1 MELSNYV
8 LFKKLKAHYGE
19 DILIV
24 QNSGKSPIFFYKAK
38 TLFQNIDNWIGNP
51 QCLSNL
57 EKKILIDSVSEIIKH
72 EVADQKY
79 EINEYP
85 PGKSFLETAA
95 TDIPRGLKRLL
106 NNLLLV
112 KSGSEPSEGLNVQ
125 RDSIAHTIISAL
137 KPKQFISKLGL
148 AIGTYVLRKTGSKL
162 IVNLLNKLGVSASY
176 YHTQLYEASTI
187 MDPPNMRKE
196 NAFVQFVFDN
206 TDHNVNTMDGHETFH
221 CLGGIPVYTPR
232 DTVSY
237 EGGTKKCIQ
246 MPSAEEISSKEAIPI
261 IPFTSSNTRK
271 LDNITF
277 LDTDSLDIERSTKL
291 LSPSYV
297 AYLLAKTNEITNIPS
312 WKAFMEVLSRDQ
324 TYSMS
329 HIECLPF
336 VNGQPSD
343 QTTLHSALLYAVQKS
358 NECNQE
364 TIFVTFDLPFIV
376 EQSEN
381 PDFKRI
387 VVRLGGFH
395 LLLSYLGA
403 IGHIMEGSG
412 LEDLWA
418 TVYAGESVKKLMTG
432 HAFSRSV
439 RAHILTF
446 TAIGVIIC
454 ERIEG
459 LSYKTKDFI
468 QTITTKWAE
477 NAFTIDNCNA
487 DGALQQ
493 ATSEFIL
500 QLEKFEKMGATSKLW
515 AQYMK
520 MVIIALQFI
529 ESERLGNWVMYLQA
543 MEKMLPI
550 LHAAGHFG
558 YAKGLQI
565 FLQDMA
571 KLKATMNYDEY
582 TNFTEKGYFTIRR
595 SNKPFCGIWSDMT
608 IEQTLNRFFGTD
620 LKHGRGVT
628 PSVVARYLL
637 GMPSAFQVMECLE
650 EYTGLSTVNSE
661 QHVDGAEC
669 RIKKDTR
676 DLKKF
681 TFWLRNHDPFKVRHG
696 LTSLS
701 TGIIGGDNI
710 NCHMALEKGR
720 EGMKLMLQKTMNNV
734 KLSAARSKIKNF
746 RSAIKGINV
755 SDDSQEVDTNL
766 LFQRI
771 CMFFHGNEQ
780 ETRNAL
786 SYELSPFPPSLFD
799 EEGYMRKSSKS
810 ELFKLF
816 KAYPESDLQ
825 PKDFY
830 NVIDGGWLLHK
841 VVWPHGKTY
850 SEVFEIYFKFIK
862 NKFGSASQVVF
873 DGYSIESMNSTKS
886 YERHRRK
893 ERNVAPDVEISE
905 NALVTMTQ
913 KKFLSNIANKYR
925 FVELLSHYLRN
936 KGTETTIAKDDA
948 DAEIVRK
955 ALQLD
960 EQVDIPVAVVGSDV
974 DLLIL
979 LIGLTP
985 NTANLFFFK
994 IPPGQKHTQIYS
1006 TSNNKEFKQFILFAH
1021 AFAGCDSTSSIFNQ
1035 GKKSI
1040 IGLLK
1045 KNEYLAKSVSIF
1057 YEKDKVIDELY
1068 VVAEN
1073 VLKKLYSSSSTS
1085 MDNLTIAE
1093 LRYKVYSSL
1102 VTTAK
1107 KQSALSLLPPTSSAL
1122 KMHTGRVYY
1131 QVQVWLNNEKIN
1143 PKDWGWK
1150 SSNFMLVPKMLE
1162 DGVPVAPDSLLKN
1175 VSTSMTNICDSG
1187 CLCNKFIL

>member
-1 MELSNYV
+1 M
-8 LFKKLKAHYGE
+8 
-19 DILIV
+19 
-24 QNSGKSPIFFYKAK
+24 
-38 TLFQNIDNWIGNP
+38 
-51 QCLSNL
+51 
-57 EKKILIDSVSEIIKH
+57 
-72 EVADQKY
+72 
-79 EINEYP
+79 
-85 PGKSFLETAA
+85 
-95 TDIPRGLKRLL
+95 
-106 NNLLLV
+106 
-112 KSGSEPSEGLNVQ
+112 
-125 RDSIAHTIISAL
+125 
-137 KPKQFISKLGL
+137 
-148 AIGTYVLRKTGSKL
+148 
-162 IVNLLNKLGVSASY
+162 
-176 YHTQLYEASTI
+176 
-187 MDPPNMRKE
+187 
-196 NAFVQFVFDN
+196 
-206 TDHNVNTMDGHETFH
+206 
-221 CLGGIPVYTPR
+221 
-232 DTVSY
+232 
-237 EGGTKKCIQ
+237 
-246 MPSAEEISSKEAIPI
+246 
-261 IPFTSSNTRK
+261 
-271 LDNITF
+271 
-277 LDTDSLDIERSTKL
+277 
-291 LSPSYV
+291 
-297 AYLLAKTNEITNIPS
+297 PS
-312 WKAFMEVLSRDQ
+312 WKAFMEVLSREQ
-324 TYSMS
+324 TYSMT

-343 QTTLHSALLYAVQKS
+343 VTTLHSALLYAVQKS

-364 TIFVTFDLPFIV
+364 TIFVTFDLPLYLKCRCLI

-446 TAIGVIIC
+446 TAIGITIC
-454 ERIEG
+454 QKIEG
-459 LSYKTKDFI
+459 LSHKIKDFI
-468 QTITTKWAE
+468 ETIATTWE
-477 NAFTIDNCNA
+477 ESTLTIDSCNV
-487 DGALQQ
+487 DGSLQQ

-500 QLEKFEKMGATSKLW
+500 KFEELEKLVATSKLW
-515 AQYMK
+515 AQYMR

-529 ESERLGNWVMYLQA
+529 ESERLGNWVMYLQT

-565 FLQDMA
+565 FLQDM
-571 KLKATMNYDEY
+571 
-582 TNFTEKGYFTIRR
+582 
-595 SNKPFCGIWSDMT
+595 
-608 IEQTLNRFFGTD
+608 
-620 LKHGRGVT
+620 
-628 PSVVARYLL
+628 
-637 GMPSAFQVMECLE
+637 VMESLE
-650 EYTGLSTVNSE
+650 KYTSLSTVNSE

-669 RIKKDTR
+669 RIKKDIR

-681 TFWLRNHDPFKVRHG
+681 TFWLRKHDPFKDRHG

-720 EGMKLMLQKTMNNV
+720 EGMKLMVQKTMNNV
-734 KLSAARSKIKNF
+734 KLSEATSKIKNL

-755 SDDSQEVDTNL
+755 SDDTQEVDTNL

-771 CMFFHGNEQ
+771 CMFFHGNEK

-799 EEGYMRKSSKS
+799 EDGYMRKSPKS

-850 SEVFEIYFKFIK
+850 SDVFEIHFRFIK
-862 NKFGSASQVVF
+862 NRFGSSSQVVF

-886 YERHRRK
+886 YERIRRK
-893 ERNVAPDVEISE
+893 KRNVALDVEISE
-905 NALVTMTQ
+905 SALVTMTQ
-913 KKFLSNIANKYR
+913 KKFLSNIANKYG
-925 FVELLSHYLRN
+925 FVELLSHYLSN
-936 KGTETTIAKDDA
+936 KGIETTIAKDDA
-948 DAEIVRK
+948 DADIVRK

-960 EQVDIPVAVVGSDV
+960 EQMDMPVAIVSSYV

-1006 TSNNKEFKQFILFAH
+1006 TSNNKEFKPFILFGH

-1040 IGLLK
+1040 IELLN
-1045 KNEYLAKSVSIF
+1045 KNEHLAKSVSIF

-1073 VLKKLYSSSSTS
+1073 VLKKLYSSSSS
-1085 MDNLTIAE
+1085 SIDGLTIAE

-1102 VTTAK
+1102 VTTAR

-1122 KMHTGRVYY
+1122 KMHTARAYY
-1131 QVQVWLNNEKIN
+1131 QVQVWLNNEQIH

-1162 DGVPVAPDSLLKN
+1162 DGVTVAPDSLLKN
-1175 VSTSMTNICDSG
+1175 ITTKSKRLSKKNHTLGTEIAA
-1187 CLCNKFIL
+1187 KA